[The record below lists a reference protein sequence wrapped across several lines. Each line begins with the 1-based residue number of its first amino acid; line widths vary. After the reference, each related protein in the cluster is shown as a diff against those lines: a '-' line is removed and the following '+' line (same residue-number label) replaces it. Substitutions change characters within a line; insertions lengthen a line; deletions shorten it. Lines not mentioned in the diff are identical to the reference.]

1 MGDGMIGYVTGVGHR
16 GRLHFTMLLS
26 PAPPPAE
33 RSVMATRFARSV
45 LPVLGILLL
54 PAILTSPA
62 TAQTTEASE
71 WKLRQQA
78 ADSTIRVIAGDIT
91 STSLKAATDMA
102 NLLAR
107 RNGLRLVPIA
117 GQGGADNISDLLY
130 LRDIDL
136 TIVSL
141 DALERMN
148 AENLFPNLDRRVAY
162 VAKLFNEEVHVIVR
176 EGTTD
181 IGALAGRKIGVG
193 PKGSSGD
200 YSARTIFETAGVPYE
215 GIHGDYATAL
225 MQLKQG
231 ELDAVV
237 MVSGKPMRTLEGLA
251 DGKLR
256 LMPVKFDVGA
266 MPNYLPATLSASDY
280 PGLVPEGESIET
292 IATQNVL
299 LAFNWKQDTSRYK
312 KVATF
317 IDQLFPH
324 AGELVGQANHP
335 KWREFNLSAR
345 LPEWKRV
352 DAATQ
357 AVEQLGSMAAAPQ
370 SCSPA
375 DLRAAVDQYLA
386 EANIKVGG
394 EISKADAEKL
404 FIGFQEWVKTQPVQ
418 Q

>member
-1 MGDGMIGYVTGVGHR
+1 
-16 GRLHFTMLLS
+16 
-26 PAPPPAE
+26 
-33 RSVMATRFARSV
+33 MATRFARAI
-45 LPVLGILLL
+45 LPVLGILLF
-54 PAILTSPA
+54 PAIHAIPA
-62 TAQTTEASE
+62 TAQTAEASE
-71 WKLRQQA
+71 WQLRREA
-78 ADSTIRVIAGDIT
+78 ADNSIRVIAGDIS
-91 STSLKAATDMA
+91 STSLKAAADMA

-107 RNGLRLVPIA
+107 KNGLRLVPIA
-117 GQGGADNISDLLY
+117 GQGGTDNISDLLY

-141 DALERMN
+141 DALERIN
-148 AENLFPNLDRRVAY
+148 AENVFPNLDRRVAY

-176 EGTTD
+176 EGAAD

-200 YSARTIFETAGVPYE
+200 YSAQTIFQTANVPYE
-215 GIHGDYATAL
+215 AVHADYATAL

-231 ELDAVV
+231 DLDAVV
-237 MVSGKPMRTLEGLA
+237 IVSGKPMRALEGLTDA
-251 DGKLR
+251 KLR
-256 LMPVKFDVGA
+256 LLPVKYEVGA
-266 MPNYLPATLSASDY
+266 MSNYLPATVSSADY
-280 PGLVPEGESIET
+280 PGLVPEGETIDT

-317 IDQLFPH
+317 IEQLFPH
-324 AGELVGQANHP
+324 AGELVGESNHP

-357 AVEQLGSMAAAPQ
+357 AVEKLGPMAAASQ
-370 SCSPA
+370 SCSPN
-375 DLRAAVDQYLA
+375 DLRAALDRYFA
-386 EANIKVGG
+386 EANIKVAGD
-394 EISKADAEKL
+394 ISKADAEKL

>member
-1 MGDGMIGYVTGVGHR
+1 
-16 GRLHFTMLLS
+16 
-26 PAPPPAE
+26 
-33 RSVMATRFARSV
+33 
-45 LPVLGILLL
+45 
-54 PAILTSPA
+54 
-62 TAQTTEASE
+62 
-71 WKLRQQA
+71 
-78 ADSTIRVIAGDIT
+78 
-91 STSLKAATDMA
+91 MA

-107 RNGLRLVPIA
+107 KNGLRLVPIA
-117 GQGGADNISDLLY
+117 GQGGVDNISDLLY

-141 DALERMN
+141 DALERIN
-148 AENLFPNLDRRVAY
+148 ADNVFPNLDRRVAY

-176 EGTTD
+176 EGATD
-181 IGALAGRKIGVG
+181 IGALASRRVGVG

-200 YSARTIFETAGVPYE
+200 YSAQTIFQTANVPYE
-215 GIHGDYATAL
+215 AVHGDYATAL

-237 MVSGKPMRTLEGLA
+237 MVSGKPMRMLEGLA
-251 DGKLR
+251 ESKLR

-266 MPNYLPATLSASDY
+266 MPNYLPATLSAADY
-280 PGLVPEGESIET
+280 PGLVPEGETVDT

-317 IDQLFPH
+317 IDQLFPRV
-324 AGELVGQANHP
+324 GELAGQANHP

-345 LPEWKRV
+345 LPDWKRV
-352 DAATQ
+352 DAATE
-357 AVEQLGSMAAAPQ
+357 AVEKLGPMTMAAQ
-370 SCSPA
+370 SCSPG
-375 DLRAAVDQYLA
+375 DLRAALDRYFT
-386 EANIKVGG
+386 EANIKMGG